1 MNNETIELR
10 IKNLEKDVEQ
20 IKTDIKPIIE
30 LQFGFRE
37 LKDSMD
43 ELSCQFKQFAEQNN
57 SRTYEWLKYLATLII
72 GAVFTYIIK

>member
-1 MNNETIELR
+1 MDTNEYRIE
-10 IKNLEKDVEQ
+10 KLEEDVKQ
-20 IKTDIKPIIE
+20 IKTDIKPIVE
-30 LQFGFRE
+30 LQFGFKE

-43 ELSCQFKQFAEQNN
+43 KLSSQFEQFTKQNN

>member
-1 MNNETIELR
+1 MDTNEYRIE
-10 IKNLEKDVEQ
+10 KLEEDVKQ
-20 IKTDIKPIIE
+20 IKKDIKPIVE
-30 LQFGFRE
+30 LQFGFKE

-43 ELSCQFKQFAEQNN
+43 KLSSQFEQFTKQNN